1 MQTVVMEDKIKYTYS
16 CVNFKLIESAQGI
29 IIQAPI

>member
-1 MQTVVMEDKIKYTYS
+1 MKNVVMDDEIKSTYS
-16 CVNFKLIESAQGI
+16 CINFKLIESAQGI